1 MKLIIERQIHDY
13 NGESEGKSQDEN
25 LAALID
31 LFYEDPP
38 ELFDGAKWRIIDDNQ
53 QIAVVRESSLAPQ
66 FSIDSDEYEE
76 EEDDEDNYREAH

>member
-13 NGESEGKSQDEN
+13 NGESEGKSEDEI

-38 ELFDGAKWRIIDDNQ
+38 ELFDGAKWRIISDKENM
-53 QIAVVRESSLAPQ
+53 AVVKEPSLAPQ
-66 FSIDSDEYEE
+66 FSVDSDEYEE
-76 EEDDEDNYREAH
+76 D